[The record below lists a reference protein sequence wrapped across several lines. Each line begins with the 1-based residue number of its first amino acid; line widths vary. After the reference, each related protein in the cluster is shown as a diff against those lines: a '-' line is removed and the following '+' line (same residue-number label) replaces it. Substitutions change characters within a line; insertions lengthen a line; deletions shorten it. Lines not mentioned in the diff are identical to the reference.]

1 MSREEH
7 LAQRQE
13 TFQLATDFTRVLAQ
27 AYEAIN
33 AGKPPAEMDARTREA
48 LSVGENYGAALDK
61 LLSLLENEPGDNSE
75 EIARVLRF
83 KELLGKELELLRA
96 RPQMLHKLSG
106 HGAKGFP

>member
-13 TFQLATDFTRVLAQ
+13 TFRLATDFNRVLAQ

-33 AGKPPAEMDARTREA
+33 AGKPPAETGARAREA

-83 KELLGKELELLRA
+83 KELLGKEQELLRE
-96 RPQMLHKLSG
+96 RPPMPS
-106 HGAKGFP
+106 